1 MQATTS
7 QQQQSLGER
16 ENALEDN
23 IKALQN
29 QLLSLENEKKE
40 LAQVAESEK
49 KHSQE
54 VIQGLQQELTQIKD
68 ALTKEKKELQSNAE
82 AEITNLQRQ
91 FEEQKAHY
99 EVRLSLSVHANITY
113 SHQSLVKDLKVKAE
127 ELEKN
132 QSSSTQSL
140 TEQISAL
147 QLQKDA
153 IQSQLEEV
161 R

>member
-1 MQATTS
+1 MQATTT

-29 QLLSLENEKKE
+29 QLLSLESEKKE

-99 EVRLSLSVHANITY
+99 EVRLSLSVHANIT
-113 SHQSLVKDLKVKAE
+113 SSQSLVKDLKVKAE

>member
-1 MQATTS
+1 MQATTT

-16 ENALEDN
+16 EIALEDS

-29 QLLSLENEKKE
+29 QLLSLESEKKE

-113 SHQSLVKDLKVKAE
+113 SQSLVKDLKVKAE

>member
-1 MQATTS
+1 MQATTT

-29 QLLSLENEKKE
+29 QLLSLESEKKE

-113 SHQSLVKDLKVKAE
+113 SQSLVKDLKVKAE